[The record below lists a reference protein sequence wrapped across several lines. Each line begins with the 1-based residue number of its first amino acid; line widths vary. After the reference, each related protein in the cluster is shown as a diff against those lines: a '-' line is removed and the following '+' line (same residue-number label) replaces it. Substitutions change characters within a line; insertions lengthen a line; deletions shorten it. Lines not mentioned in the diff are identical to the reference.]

1 MTILVM
7 QAQVSEGIIAL
18 QIIVLLGQLILFA
31 FTRIAAKREREN
43 IAEQVKLYRQ
53 ARIEGRLIDSLAGCH
68 SLLIEG
74 LDTINSIDNI
84 SDMDYRQSLQRHLRG
99 ISASLQRLSWMC
111 GDLGTRIR
119 QSARGFQSLTKYRK
133 PTAQVIQEQ
142 SGILAEEISNWL
154 AEVLSEGLA
163 RFHKE

>member
-1 MTILVM
+1 MTVLVM

-18 QIIVLLGQLILFA
+18 QVIVLLGQLILFA

-53 ARIEGRLIDSLAGCH
+53 ARIEGRLIDSLAECH
-68 SLLIEG
+68 SLLMEG
-74 LDTINSIDNI
+74 LDTINSIGDI
-84 SDMDYRQSLQRHLRG
+84 SDLDYRLSLQRHLRS

-119 QSARGFQSLTKYRK
+119 RSAGGFQSHAKYRK
-133 PTAQVIQEQ
+133 PAAHVIQER
-142 SGILAEEISNWL
+142 SGKLAEEISNWL
-154 AEVLSEGLA
+154 VEVLSEGLV
-163 RFHKE
+163 RFLKE